1 VLIEEDHSST
11 NGSIV
16 VVEPSTLQKNQFK
29 QERARKA
36 LSTFKPHVPAGKVVY
51 PVMVQHDDPTCDRS
65 NVHGRNSD
73 ESVRNLTAVITS
85 SATAAAVAASK
96 QWLNEVNMANANTCA
111 KQVQTDTSKGNG
123 NLSKS
128 VGPRHDAPCKA
139 HGRLTEDIAKEIR
152 GLKKDLAAEV
162 EQDRNQI
169 LKKLEEIQSMRGS
182 SPDKKPP
189 QMTPDSP
196 YGSESKIILPKKGGE
211 EPTRSVSCQNV
222 LFRS

>member
-1 VLIEEDHSST
+1 
-11 NGSIV
+11 
-16 VVEPSTLQKNQFK
+16 
-29 QERARKA
+29 
-36 LSTFKPHVPAGKVVY
+36 
-51 PVMVQHDDPTCDRS
+51 
-65 NVHGRNSD
+65 
-73 ESVRNLTAVITS
+73 
-85 SATAAAVAASK
+85 
-96 QWLNEVNMANANTCA
+96 
-111 KQVQTDTSKGNG
+111 
-123 NLSKS
+123 
-128 VGPRHDAPCKA
+128 
-139 HGRLTEDIAKEIR
+139 LTEDIAKEIR